1 MMPSNYP
8 KSEKNCE
15 PGTQIACVTDENL
28 LILMANQPFFSMVN
42 RSQEECIGL
51 PLYKVLDLPLKSAL
65 LKSIFESMETFSLQ
79 EVSTNIN
86 NNQNL
91 QWQISVSKGK
101 NGLIETVW
109 LNGTITENICEKA
122 KQERELQAE
131 KIAVAKASAEKERRL
146 ISSELHDNVN
156 QLLSLSSL
164 LLDVVS
170 PTNDKNFTLVK
181 QSREYVLAAIN
192 EIRHIS
198 HRLNPPVL
206 YHNNVSE
213 ALEDAIEKMNLAGK
227 IKINFDS
234 NLPFTDADIPQTLQ
248 LTMFRIAQEQLNNIM
263 KHAEA
268 TTVSVKLWR
277 SAKEIHLQITD
288 NGKGFDT
295 NTQQPG
301 LGLNNIFSRVE
312 QYKGKVRLQT
322 NPGEGCTLEAIIP
335 QPGYAA

>member
-1 MMPSNYP
+1 MPSNYP
-8 KSEKNCE
+8 SSEK
-15 PGTQIACVTDENL
+15 ACVPCAQVSCVIDESL
-28 LILMANQPFFSMVN
+28 HIVMANQPFFALVN
-42 RSQEECIGL
+42 TSQEECVGM
-51 PLYKVLDLPLKSAL
+51 PLYKVLNLPLKSAL
-65 LKSIFESMETFSLQ
+65 LRAVFESMETFSIQ
-79 EVSTNIN
+79 ETSTDLGNSKHV
-86 NNQNL
+86 
-91 QWQISVSKGK
+91 QWQVSATPGE
-101 NGLIETVW
+101 NGMARKVW
-109 LNGTITENICEKA
+109 LNGSVTRNFCDLAKEEAERQKEKA
-122 KQERELQAE
+122 A
-131 KIAVAKASAEKERRL
+131 IAKAIAEKERKL
-146 ISSELHDNVN
+146 ISFELHDNVN

-198 HRLNPPVL
+198 HRLNPPAL
-206 YHNNVSE
+206 YHNNISE
-213 ALEDAIEKMNLAGK
+213 ALEDAIEKLNLSGR
-227 IKINFDS
+227 IKVHFDS
-234 NLPFTDADIPQTLQ
+234 NLPFMDAEIPQTLQ

-295 NTQQPG
+295 NKQRAG

-335 QPGYAA
+335 QPGYTA